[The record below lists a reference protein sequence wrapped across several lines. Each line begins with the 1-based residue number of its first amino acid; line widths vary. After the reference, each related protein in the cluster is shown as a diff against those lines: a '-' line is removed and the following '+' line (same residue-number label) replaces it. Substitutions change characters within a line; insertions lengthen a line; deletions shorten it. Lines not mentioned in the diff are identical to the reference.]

1 LQYQLEHFILVT
13 GMDETTSGSTNPEL
27 RPDFDLSGAQL
38 YHWFSWLQ
46 LAADHP
52 TNPRITIR

>member
-1 LQYQLEHFILVT
+1 LQYQLEHFIPVT
-13 GMDETTSGSTNPEL
+13 GIDETTSGSANSELKPEL
-27 RPDFDLSGAQL
+27 RLSGAQL
-38 YHWFSWLQ
+38 YHWFSWSQ